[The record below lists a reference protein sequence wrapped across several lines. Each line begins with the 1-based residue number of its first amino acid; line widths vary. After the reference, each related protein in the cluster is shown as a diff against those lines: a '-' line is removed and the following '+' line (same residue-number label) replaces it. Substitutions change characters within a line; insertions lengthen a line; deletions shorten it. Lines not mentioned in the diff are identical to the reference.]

1 MSTTVVQCIG
11 FFVLRGA
18 NTTEKQDIL
27 RLSTFGILRWRTSCI
42 PDADLQSSIRLL
54 RDGGS
59 SP

>member
-11 FFVLRGA
+11 FFVLRGV
-18 NTTEKQDIL
+18 NTTEKQ
-27 RLSTFGILRWRTSCI
+27 FGILRWRTSCI